1 VLTSPQVPEPIWL
14 TTNQQLAEACQGW
27 MNEGFLAL
35 DTEFVRT
42 STFYPQAGLLQ
53 VADSQHC
60 YLIDPLSVTEWQPL
74 AQVFQAVAVIKV
86 FHACAEDLE
95 VCRQLTGVLPSPL
108 ADSQLA
114 ASMAGLGGSMGFQR
128 LIAALLDIDIDKEET
143 RSNWLARPLS
153 QDQIR
158 YAVADVYFLR
168 QIYPMLVAKLVSM
181 DRMSWLEEDCQRTIE
196 EQSQQEVPKDYYRR
210 VKLAWKLRPQ
220 EQHLLQELVGWRE
233 LQARERDVPRSKVV
247 DDNSLWNIARYKPKN
262 RDQLVKAGLR
272 PEMVRKDAQVLME
285 IVSQAMADD
294 NALWPVA
301 LDRPLTPEAG
311 QWLKLTRDAVASRAA
326 VLEIPPE
333 ILTRKKALDA
343 LIRSGWNSGS
353 YVLPD
358 VLQGW
363 RKSQIG
369 DTLLDMM
376 TKADDRH

>member
-1 VLTSPQVPEPIWL
+1 VPEPVWL
-14 TTNQQLAEACQGW
+14 TTNLQLAQACQDW

-35 DTEFVRT
+35 DTEFIRT
-42 STFYPQAGLLQ
+42 STFYPKAGLLQ
-53 VADSQHC
+53 VADSQQC

-74 AQVFQAVAVIKV
+74 AEVFQADTVTKV

-128 LIAALLDIDIDKEET
+128 LISALLDIDIDKEET

-153 QDQIR
+153 PDQIR

-168 QIYPMLVAKLVSM
+168 QIYPLLVEKLTRLG
-181 DRMSWLEEDCQRTIE
+181 RMGWLEEDCQRIIDD
-196 EQSQQEVPKDYYRR
+196 QSQQDIPKDYYRR

-220 EQHLLQELVGWRE
+220 EQHILQELVGWRE
-233 LQARERDVPRSKVV
+233 LQARERDVPRNKVV
-247 DDNSLWNIARYKPKN
+247 DDNSLWNIARFKPNN
-262 RDQLVKAGLR
+262 RDQLARAGLR
-272 PEMVRKDAQVLME
+272 PEMIRNDSQTLLA
-285 IVSQAMADD
+285 IVSQALEDD
-294 NALWPVA
+294 AALWPVA

-311 QWLKLTRDAVASRAA
+311 QWLKNTREVVAKRAA
-326 VLEIPPE
+326 ELEIPPE

-343 LIRSGWNSGS
+343 LIRSGWGNGQ

-363 RKSQIG
+363 RKAEIG

-376 TKADDRH
+376 TRADNRH

>member
-1 VLTSPQVPEPIWL
+1 MTSPQVPEPVWL
-14 TTNQQLAEACQGW
+14 TTNLQLAQACQDW

-35 DTEFVRT
+35 DTEFIRT
-42 STFYPQAGLLQ
+42 STFYPKAGLLQ
-53 VADSQHC
+53 VADSQQC

-74 AQVFQAVAVIKV
+74 AEVFQADTVTKV

-128 LIAALLDIDIDKEET
+128 LISALLDIDIDKEET

-153 QDQIR
+153 PDQIR

-168 QIYPMLVAKLVSM
+168 QIYPLLVEKLTRL
-181 DRMSWLEEDCQRTIE
+181 DRMGWLEEDCQRIIDD
-196 EQSQQEVPKDYYRR
+196 QSQQDIPKDYYRR

-220 EQHLLQELVGWRE
+220 EQHILQELVGWRE
-233 LQARERDVPRSKVV
+233 LQARERDVPRNKVV
-247 DDNSLWNIARYKPKN
+247 DDNSLWNIARFKPNN
-262 RDQLVKAGLR
+262 RDQLARAGLR
-272 PEMVRKDAQVLME
+272 PEMIRNDSQTLLA
-285 IVSQAMADD
+285 IVSQALEDD
-294 NALWPVA
+294 AALWPVA

-311 QWLKLTRDAVASRAA
+311 QWLKNTREVVAKRAA
-326 VLEIPPE
+326 ELEIPPE

-343 LIRSGWNSGS
+343 LIRSGWGNGQ

-363 RKSQIG
+363 RKAEIG

-376 TKADDRH
+376 TRADNRH

>member
-1 VLTSPQVPEPIWL
+1 MTSPQVPEPVWL
-14 TTNQQLAEACQGW
+14 TTNLQLAQACQDW

-35 DTEFVRT
+35 DTEFIRT
-42 STFYPQAGLLQ
+42 STFYPKAGLLQ
-53 VADSQHC
+53 VADSQQC

-74 AQVFQAVAVIKV
+74 AEVFQADTVTKV

-128 LIAALLDIDIDKEET
+128 LISALLDIDIDKEET

-153 QDQIR
+153 PDQIR

-168 QIYPMLVAKLVSM
+168 QIYPLLVEKLTRLG
-181 DRMSWLEEDCQRTIE
+181 RMGWLEEDCQRIIDD
-196 EQSQQEVPKDYYRR
+196 QSQQDIPKDYYRR

-220 EQHLLQELVGWRE
+220 EQHILQELVGWRE
-233 LQARERDVPRSKVV
+233 LQARERDVPRNKVV
-247 DDNSLWNIARYKPKN
+247 DDNSLWNIARFKPNN
-262 RDQLVKAGLR
+262 RDQLARAGLR
-272 PEMVRKDAQVLME
+272 PEMIRNDSQTLLA
-285 IVSQAMADD
+285 IVSQALEDD
-294 NALWPVA
+294 AALWPVA

-311 QWLKLTRDAVASRAA
+311 QWLKNTREVVAKRAA
-326 VLEIPPE
+326 ELEIPPE

-343 LIRSGWNSGS
+343 LIRSGWGNGQ

-363 RKSQIG
+363 RKAEIG

-376 TKADDRH
+376 TRADNRH

>member
-1 VLTSPQVPEPIWL
+1 MLTSPQVPEPVWL
-14 TTNQQLAEACQGW
+14 TTNLQLAQACQDW

-35 DTEFVRT
+35 DTEFIRT
-42 STFYPQAGLLQ
+42 STFYPKAGLLQ
-53 VADSQHC
+53 VADSQQC

-74 AQVFQAVAVIKV
+74 AEVFQADTVTKV

-128 LIAALLDIDIDKEET
+128 LISALLDIDIDKEET

-153 QDQIR
+153 PDQIR

-168 QIYPMLVAKLVSM
+168 QIYPLLVEKLTRLG
-181 DRMSWLEEDCQRTIE
+181 RMGWLEEDCQRIIDD
-196 EQSQQEVPKDYYRR
+196 QSQQDIPKDYYRR

-220 EQHLLQELVGWRE
+220 EQHILQELVGWRE
-233 LQARERDVPRSKVV
+233 LQARERDVPRNKVV
-247 DDNSLWNIARYKPKN
+247 DDNSLWNIARFKPNN
-262 RDQLVKAGLR
+262 RDQLARAGLR
-272 PEMVRKDAQVLME
+272 PEMIRNDSQTLLA
-285 IVSQAMADD
+285 IVSQALEDD
-294 NALWPVA
+294 AALWPVA

-311 QWLKLTRDAVASRAA
+311 QWLKNTREVVAKRAA
-326 VLEIPPE
+326 ELEIPPE

-343 LIRSGWNSGS
+343 LIRSGWGNGQ

-363 RKSQIG
+363 RKAEIG

-376 TKADDRH
+376 TRADNRH

>member
-1 VLTSPQVPEPIWL
+1 MTSPQVPEPVWL
-14 TTNQQLAEACQGW
+14 TTNLQLAQACQDW

-35 DTEFVRT
+35 DTEFIRT
-42 STFYPQAGLLQ
+42 STFYPKAGLLQ
-53 VADSQHC
+53 VADSQQC

-74 AQVFQAVAVIKV
+74 AEVFQTDTVTKV

-128 LIAALLDIDIDKEET
+128 LISALLDIDIDKEET

-153 QDQIR
+153 PDQIR

-168 QIYPMLVAKLVSM
+168 QIYPLLVEKLTRLG
-181 DRMSWLEEDCQRTIE
+181 RMGWLEEDCQRIIDD
-196 EQSQQEVPKDYYRR
+196 QSQQDIPKDYYRR

-220 EQHLLQELVGWRE
+220 EQHILQELVGWRE
-233 LQARERDVPRSKVV
+233 LQARERDVPRNKVV
-247 DDNSLWNIARYKPKN
+247 DDNSLWNIARFKPNN
-262 RDQLVKAGLR
+262 RDQLARAGLR
-272 PEMVRKDAQVLME
+272 PEMIRNDSQTLLA
-285 IVSQAMADD
+285 IVSQALEDD
-294 NALWPVA
+294 AALWPVA

-311 QWLKLTRDAVASRAA
+311 QWLKNTREVVAKRAA
-326 VLEIPPE
+326 ELEIPPE

-343 LIRSGWNSGS
+343 LIRSGWGNGQ

-363 RKSQIG
+363 RKAEIG

-376 TKADDRH
+376 TRADNRH